1 MIINGRVISSEI
13 LEDLKIR
20 VAKLNK
26 IGIVPTLAV
35 ILIGDQK
42 ASAIYVRQKEIK
54 AKEVGISPKV
64 FYFNDKITNKEIETL
79 VKKLDQ
85 DPKIHGIILQR
96 PAPKQ
101 INVEEIEE
109 FISPVKEVD
118 GFGLNSIYPVPVAAA
133 TLRMIENVYEN
144 LKINK
149 TFIDWLKSKK
159 IIVIGKG
166 ETGGKTII
174 KLLQKN
180 GVEPFI
186 VDSKTEN
193 KDQEIKKGDIVIS
206 AVGKRGI
213 VTGLNLKKG
222 VILIGVGIFSEDG
235 KTRGD
240 YDAKEVENIA
250 SFYSPTPG
258 GVGPVNVSML
268 MENLVEAAEK
278 LSKLD
283 KKGLI
288 K

>member
-1 MIINGRVISSEI
+1 MIIDGKQISLQI
-13 LEDLKIR
+13 LENLKKR
-20 VAKLNK
+20 VTKLKNK
-26 IGIVPTLAV
+26 GITPTLAV

-54 AKEVGISPKV
+54 AKEIGIEPKIYR
-64 FYFNDKITNKEIETL
+64 FEDHIGNEEIEAL
-79 VKKLDQ
+79 VKRLDR

-96 PAPKQ
+96 PAPAQ
-101 INVEEIEE
+101 IKVEEIEE

-118 GFGLNSIYPVPVAAA
+118 GFGINSIYPVPVAAA
-133 TLRMIENVYEN
+133 TLKMIEKAYTDSNAIEP
-144 LKINK
+144 
-149 TFIDWLKSKK
+149 FPDWLKSKK
-159 IIVIGKG
+159 VVVIGKG

-174 KLLQKN
+174 NLLRKN

-193 KDQEIKKGDIVIS
+193 RDLRIKEGDIVIS
-206 AVGKRGI
+206 AVGKREV

-222 VILIGVGIFSEDG
+222 SILIGVGIFSENG

-240 YDAKEVENIA
+240 YDAAEIANIA

-268 MENLVEAAEK
+268 MENVVEACES
-278 LSKLD
+278 LSR
-283 KKGLI
+283 
-288 K
+288 